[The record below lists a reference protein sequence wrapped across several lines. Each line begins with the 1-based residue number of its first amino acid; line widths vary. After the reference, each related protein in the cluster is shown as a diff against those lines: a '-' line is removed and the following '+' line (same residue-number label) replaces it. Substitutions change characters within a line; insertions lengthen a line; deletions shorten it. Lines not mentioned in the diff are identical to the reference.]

1 MKRNIII
8 DYINVSS
15 FVKLIVNE
23 RGSNVISLFRPHSKI
38 IEFFLI
44 KILGLF
50 GIEYSLKKIIL
61 DRYSDTMPEKIFD
74 RTEAIELSLSND
86 YIYNSDSKINDAFNF
101 RIKNWFFCS
110 LWRQVFIIDYGYNLD
125 NSH

>member
-44 KILGLF
+44 KTLGLF

-61 DRYSDTMPEKIFD
+61 DRFSDTMPQKIFD
-74 RTEAIELSLSND
+74 RTEAIGLSLSND
-86 YIYNSDSKINDAFNF
+86 YIYNSDSKINEA
-101 RIKNWFFCS
+101 WS
-110 LWRQVFIIDYGYNLD
+110 LLC
-125 NSH
+125 